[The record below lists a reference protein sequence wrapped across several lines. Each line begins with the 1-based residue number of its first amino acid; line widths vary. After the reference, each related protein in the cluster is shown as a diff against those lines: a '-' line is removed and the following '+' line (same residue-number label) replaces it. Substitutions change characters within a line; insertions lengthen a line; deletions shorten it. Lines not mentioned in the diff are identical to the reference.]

1 MFMPRLMLCALSS
14 ALLLGLGACGKRDAE
29 PASPPAAEVPAA
41 PPAEPPAAPPA
52 EPAEPAERA
61 SHEVPDDFPLRPMD
75 GGEVHLVQRG
85 GDGQRRATSV
95 ILLYPIGAEDALS
108 EHVAAEFER
117 LGIEPTRVDQGEGA
131 ERNISFA
138 ASSSDPAASYGA
150 LINRRGEHVGVTLTW
165 TRAK

>member
-1 MFMPRLMLCALSS
+1 MLMPRLLLCALSA
-14 ALLLGLGACGKRDAE
+14 ALLLGLSACGKRDAE
-29 PASPPAAEVPAA
+29 PASPPAVEAPEAPAVEAPTAE
-41 PPAEPPAAPPA
+41 A
-52 EPAEPAERA
+52 EPAEPVERDTK
-61 SHEVPDDFPLRPMD
+61 EVPSDFPLRPMD
-75 GGEVHLVQRG
+75 SGEVHLVQRG

-138 ASSSDPAASYGA
+138 ASTGDPAASYGA

>member
-1 MFMPRLMLCALSS
+1 MLMPRLMLCALSA
-14 ALLLGLGACGKRDAE
+14 ALLVGLGACGKRDAE
-29 PASPPAAEVPAA
+29 PAASPPAAEVPAA
-41 PPAEPPAAPPA
+41 PPAAPPA
-52 EPAEPAERA
+52 EPPVEPGERT
-61 SHEVPDDFPLRPMD
+61 EVPSDFPLRPMD

-138 ASSSDPAASYGA
+138 ASSSETAASYGA
-150 LINRRGEHVGVTLTW
+150 LINRRGEHIGVTLTW
-165 TRAK
+165 TRPK